1 MKKSFALVATALFCL
16 LSVAAFAAEPEAAA
30 HAEEGAIPTS
40 VLYQFINFALYAG
53 LVFYFVRKPV
63 RSYFQNR
70 EAGFNQALVKAQ
82 EARKEAEEQRRTI
95 QTKITQL
102 ESNQAQSVEQA
113 RAEAEAL
120 KTRILQEAEDMARR
134 LRDAVLGQEIERRD
148 TATAQADRLAKDPAG
163 NQSFVQRAADA
174 SGDTHDDRNIHPLVG
189 QCSRV
194 RPSDFCAEK
203 VSAPPALTNPIA
215 SGSSQTGRTSNGSS
229 TRSAIHTGTRCG
241 AGGGTNRN
249 AA

>member
-134 LRDAVLGQEIERRD
+134 LREEASRTAAFEIER
-148 TATAQADRLAKDPAG
+148 AKNELREDLL
-163 NQSFVQRAADA
+163 NQSVALSAKILTEKMAEPDQKRLQTEFVDKIQE
-174 SGDTHDDRNIHPLVG
+174 
-189 QCSRV
+189 V
-194 RPSDFCAEK
+194 R
-203 VSAPPALTNPIA
+203 
-215 SGSSQTGRTSNGSS
+215 
-229 TRSAIHTGTRCG
+229 
-241 AGGGTNRN
+241 
-249 AA
+249 